1 MQPAAGA
8 PIFVCSLNGPTALS
22 QSTYWVM
29 RLPYIYATEKENY
42 PENHAAKL
50 LQGVFGVVSVNE

>member
-8 PIFVCSLNGPTALS
+8 PIFVSSVNGPTSLT
-22 QSTYWVM
+22 QSAYWVM
-29 RLPYIYATEKENY
+29 RLPYIYATEKEHY

-50 LQGVFGVVSVNE
+50 LQGVFGVVSDNE